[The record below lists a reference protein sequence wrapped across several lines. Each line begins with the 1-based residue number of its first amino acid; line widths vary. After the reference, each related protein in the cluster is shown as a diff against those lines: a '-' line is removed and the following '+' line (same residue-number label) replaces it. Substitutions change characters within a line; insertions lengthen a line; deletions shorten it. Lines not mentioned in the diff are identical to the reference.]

1 MITHFKNIG
10 YILAGILGIKYDI
23 IAAFTLLM
31 LIDVATG
38 ILVSARV
45 DGWVSITSKRLA
57 FGVLSKL
64 LLLLIPISIALA
76 ASAVEED
83 FSFLVRS
90 TISILALAESY
101 SIIGNIYAIKVGER
115 IPEFDA
121 ISVILRK
128 IREVLALLSK

>member
-1 MITHFKNIG
+1 MVTQLKNIG
-10 YILAGILGIKYDI
+10 YVIAGILGIKYDI
-23 IAAFTLLM
+23 IVAFSFLM
-31 LIDVATG
+31 LIDVVTG

-76 ASAVEED
+76 ASVVEED

-90 TISILALAESY
+90 TISILALAEAY
-101 SIIGNIYAIKVGER
+101 SITGNIYAIKVGER